1 MLKISE
7 EVQLKIEDILAQIG
21 AIENTL
27 EENSWLSPEQIAQIS
42 YTCSELA
49 LEAFAASDAVEQET
63 GFEEEERL
71 QQTELAQALWQIA
84 FHCIDVQAWIDDLM
98 LRAHFSAIGKHCH
111 TIRVILGMEE
121 GETQELHIR
130 IPKEFMSASAA
141 GSKRSLHDVVGTGVK
156 GRKGPGASKKKEAK
170 VLQDTLNAYPF
181 TNLELIRDSDQLRN
195 ARDTLKARLAELEAG
210 RKKKKKE

>member
-7 EVQLKIEDILAQIG
+7 EVQLKIEDILGQIG

-63 GFEEEERL
+63 GLEEEERL

-111 TIRVILGMEE
+111 TIQGILGMEE

-130 IPKEFMSASAA
+130 IPKEFMTAV
-141 GSKRSLHDVVGTGVK
+141 GKRSLHDVVGTGVK
-156 GRKGPGASKKKEAK
+156 GRKSPGASKKKEAK